1 MAELKYGVDE
11 RPSHGLSAALGMQ
24 TVALIVAGIV
34 LVPVIVLRA
43 ANGDA
48 ETTSWAIF
56 AALAV
61 SGVTTIV
68 QARPIGSIGAGYLLF
83 MGTSGAFLAVATSA
97 VQAGGLPLLAT
108 LVIVSSAVEFLL
120 AARLSVLRRIVTP
133 TVGGTVVML
142 IAVAVFPICIRMLG
156 TVPET
161 ADPSSF
167 AGPITAATTFLTVL
181 VISLF
186 GTPRSR
192 LWAPLI
198 GIIVGCAVAY
208 SVGLM
213 SFSAVSEAPWIGLP
227 AARWPGLDLSFDSDF
242 FGLLPAFVIVTL
254 IGAIE
259 TYGDGIAIQRISSAT
274 ERPVEFRSV
283 QGALKADGLGNL
295 LSGLLGTL
303 PNTTYSTS
311 ISVVELTG
319 VASRRVGIYG
329 GAILVSLAF
338 LPKISALLQA
348 VPDAVGGAYLLI
360 LIVLL
365 FAHGLRLVTEGGLT
379 YENGLVVCLS
389 FWLGLGFQER
399 SIFPDH
405 FPPAI
410 RTIIDN
416 GMTAGGIIA
425 IVLTSLLYL
434 KNRGSKP
441 VQLEHSLASL
451 PRIQELTR
459 KAATDLGWDASA
471 IDRLQLAAEEALV
484 FLLEREESMDESD
497 RLPIIARIRPIDG
510 DVELELATGPG
521 AANIEEHLAD
531 LSLAERDDAGAAG
544 LRILQHIAAE
554 VRHAHF
560 RERAYLSVRVDSRPL
575 T

>member
-1 MAELKYGVDE
+1 MAELRYGVDE
-11 RPSHGLSAALGMQ
+11 RPSHGLSAALGLQ

-48 ETTSWAIF
+48 EMTSWAIF

-61 SGVTTIV
+61 SGFTTIV
-68 QARPIGSIGAGYLLF
+68 QARPLGSIGAGYLLF

-97 VQAGGLPLLAT
+97 VHAGGLPLLAT

-120 AARLSVLRRIVTP
+120 ASRLSVLRRIVTP
-133 TVGGTVVML
+133 TVGGAVVML

-156 TVPET
+156 TLPET
-161 ADPSSF
+161 AEPTSF
-167 AGPITAATTFLTVL
+167 AGPITAGTTFLTVL
-181 VISLF
+181 IISLF
-186 GTPRSR
+186 GTPKSR

-198 GIIVGCAVAY
+198 GIIVGCIVAY

-213 SFSAVSEAPWIGLP
+213 SFTAVREAPWIGLP
-227 AARWPGLDLSFDSDF
+227 AARWPGLDLSFDADF
-242 FGLLPAFVIVTL
+242 FILLPAFVIVTL

-259 TYGDGIAIQRISSAT
+259 TYGDGIAIQRISSRT
-274 ERPVEFRSV
+274 ERPVDFRSV

-329 GAILVSLAF
+329 GAMLVALAF

-365 FAHGLRLVTEGGLT
+365 FAHGLRLVTEGGLS

-389 FWLGLGFQER
+389 FWLGLGFQEQ

-405 FPPAI
+405 FHPAI
-410 RTIIDN
+410 RTIVDN
-416 GMTAGGIIA
+416 GMTAGGLVA
-425 IVLTSLLYL
+425 ILLTSLLSL

-441 VQLEHSLASL
+441 VQLEHSLAAL
-451 PRIQELTR
+451 PRLQELTQR
-459 KAATDLGWDASA
+459 VATDLGWDASA

-484 FLLEREESMDESD
+484 FLLERAEDMNERD
-497 RLPIIARIRPIDG
+497 RLPIIARIRPIEG

-531 LSLAERDDAGAAG
+531 LSRAEKDDAGAAG
-544 LRILQHIAAE
+544 LRILQHVATE
-554 VRHAHF
+554 VHHAHF
-560 RERAYLSVRVDSRPL
+560 QDRAYLSVRVDSRPL